1 MEDKNIFDCQEY
13 VIQMMFYNKEVS
25 INTGI
30 NVCPQGDKGGF
41 MNTCAST
48 LETTVEWNEKFLP
61 RETRQGAALG
71 GGGAFELGWSP
82 GAHERRDNKLR
93 LGQHYTSWFLGTCN
107 ASWRDSCFLQSS
119 LFSCLLAKY
128 GLKTVF

>member
-1 MEDKNIFDCQEY
+1 
-13 VIQMMFYNKEVS
+13 
-25 INTGI
+25 
-30 NVCPQGDKGGF
+30 

-82 GAHERRDNKLR
+82 GAHERRDCKLR
-93 LGQHYTSWFLGTCN
+93 LGQHYTSWFLGACN
-107 ASWRDSCFLQSS
+107 A
-119 LFSCLLAKY
+119 AE
-128 GLKTVF
+128 GIHVFFKVAYFHVS

>member
-71 GGGAFELGWSP
+71 GGGAFELGWSQEHTK
-82 GAHERRDNKLR
+82 GETVSLDWVNITRRGFWAHVMPA
-93 LGQHYTSWFLGTCN
+93 GGIH
-107 ASWRDSCFLQSS
+107 
-119 LFSCLLAKY
+119 
-128 GLKTVF
+128 VFFKVAYFHVS